1 MNSTF
6 SVIGLPTGIIRPG
19 DSITERVIA
28 ASRQACGGFTDG
40 DILVLAETAVATA
53 EGNVIRL
60 SEIIPSD
67 QARELAVRYR
77 MDPAVAEVVLR
88 ESDEIV
94 GGIPGFLL
102 CMKGGTLLPN
112 AGVDASNAPPGCVT
126 PLPADP
132 DQSALGIRNGI
143 GQATRTRIGV
153 IIADSRTHAMRLGCS
168 GVAIGCAGFAAVI
181 DDRGRSDLFG
191 RKLEVTKRA
200 VADNIASAAELVMGE
215 ADECTPAAI
224 IRGIGLLIN
233 DPVGIDSIAADECL
247 FMGVFAKSRTLP

>member
-1 MNSTF
+1 MNTSF

-19 DSITERVIA
+19 DSITERVIT
-28 ASRQACGGFTDG
+28 ASRQACGGFSDG

-53 EGNVIRL
+53 EGNVVRL
-60 SEIIPSD
+60 SEIVPSD
-67 QARELAVRYR
+67 RARELAVRYR

-88 ESDEIV
+88 ESDAIV

-126 PLPADP
+126 PLPAHP

-143 GQATRTRIGV
+143 EQATRTRIGV

-168 GVAIGCAGFAAVI
+168 GVAIGCAGFTAVI

-224 IRGIGLLIN
+224 IRGIGLPIN
-233 DPVGIDSIAADECL
+233 DTVGIDFIAADECL
-247 FMGVFAKSRTLP
+247 FMGVFAKSRTSP